1 MYVDS
6 DSQVSLYQTTI
17 RAPRLQGLS
26 VPLPVGRREMDG
38 DGEWASCS

>member
-6 DSQVSLYQTTI
+6 DGQVNLFQTTI

-26 VPLPVGRREMDG
+26 EPILVRRREMNG
-38 DGEWASCS
+38 DGEWASGS